1 MKLGFVPLVFLLL
14 CTSITASTGQTEFVY
29 PPLIDAH
36 TGFSPSNNATREY
49 WPTDGWRNSTPEA
62 EGMDSTVLNSMLQY
76 IETEEYPIDSI
87 LIIKNGYR
95 VLEEY
100 PTGRYGVDSRHELH
114 SVTKSF
120 ASTLIGIAIQQGL
133 IESVDE
139 YLLDF
144 FPEYTPANPDRWD
157 LVTIKHLLTMS
168 AGFEWDESTLPY
180 SDPEVNDI
188 GGIFASD
195 DGVQFVLD
203 KPILHD
209 PGVHWHYSGG
219 SSLLL
224 GAIVQQV
231 AEGTTKNFAD
241 EYLFDP
247 LGFDG
252 VSWFRVPG
260 NWYNTFGGQLRVR
273 TRDLAKLGFLYLNNG
288 TWNGSQILPKDYVLN
303 AIYPHYT
310 DLPFPP
316 DFTAYGW
323 QWWILEDM
331 ETFAALGRGG
341 QKIIVSREHDM
352 VVVFTAT
359 IGDYDHD
366 PEFDLFFSY
375 IMESLNPS
383 TQYPFFEISV
393 AVGGVICVMVVAV
406 VFYLK
411 RGGVGE

>member
-1 MKLGFVPLVFLLL
+1 V
-14 CTSITASTGQTEFVY
+14 
-29 PPLIDAH
+29 
-36 TGFSPSNNATREY
+36 N
-49 WPTDGWRNSTPEA
+49 
-62 EGMDSTVLNSMLQY
+62 
-76 IETEEYPIDSI
+76 
-87 LIIKNGYR
+87 
-95 VLEEY
+95 
-100 PTGRYGVDSRHELH
+100 SRHELH

-133 IESVDE
+133 IGSVNE

-144 FPEYTPANPDRWD
+144 FPAYVQANPDPRWD
-157 LVTIKHLLTMS
+157 NVTIEHLLTMS

-180 SDPEVNDI
+180 SDPDVNDL
-188 GGIFASD
+188 GGVFASS

-203 KPILHD
+203 KEMLHN
-209 PGVHWHYSGG
+209 PGDHWLYSGG

-231 AEGTTKNFAD
+231 ADGTTKNFAD
-241 EYLFDP
+241 EFLFDP

-288 TWNGSQILPKDYVLN
+288 TWNGTQILSKDYVLN
-303 AIYPHYT
+303 ATYPHYT

-323 QWWILEDM
+323 QWWILRDM

-366 PEFDLFFSY
+366 PEFDLFYDY
-375 IMESLNPS
+375 IMESVEPTS
-383 TQYPFFEISV
+383 EGVSPDIV
-393 AVGGVICVMVVAV
+393 VGIGAIIIVAV
-406 VFYLK
+406 VVVVYYTK
-411 RGGVGE
+411 RTGIFN